1 LVFEQVRS
9 GSASYLHGP
18 AFNKQSPGVDG
29 LDMETLIF
37 RSIDIFGFVGFGFI
51 DLIQMRTAIC

>member
-1 LVFEQVRS
+1 
-9 GSASYLHGP
+9 
-18 AFNKQSPGVDG
+18 
-29 LDMETLIF
+29 METLIF